1 MILADGHGAFA
12 PGAKRSGRKRP
23 GRFFVF
29 SRGGEPVL
37 EVGLGVSS
45 SIFFSLTYIFS
56 RLATRELS
64 PLLGGLIVSATI
76 ALSFFPWV
84 VFAVP
89 ATEFRNPSLL

>member
-1 MILADGHGAFA
+1 MDMGPSRPAQSAPVEKGRGAFSFS
-12 PGAKRSGRKRP
+12 PG
-23 GRFFVF
+23 
-29 SRGGEPVL
+29 GGEPVL